1 MAPAAGAF
9 ARLLMR
15 TERPEPI
22 LVYFF
27 TASEL
32 IPAENETS
40 CCWRVKDADAFDDV
54 CAALICRV
62 KASRA

>member
-9 ARLLMR
+9 ARLFMR

-22 LVYFF
+22 LVHFF
-27 TASEL
+27 TESEL
-32 IPAENETS
+32 SPAENETS
-40 CCWRVKDADAFDDV
+40 CCWRVKDAFHDV
-54 CAALICRV
+54 CAALICCV

>member
-27 TASEL
+27 TESEL
-32 IPAENETS
+32 SPAENETS
-40 CCWRVKDADAFDDV
+40 CCWRVKDAFHDGS
-54 CAALICRV
+54 AA
-62 KASRA
+62 